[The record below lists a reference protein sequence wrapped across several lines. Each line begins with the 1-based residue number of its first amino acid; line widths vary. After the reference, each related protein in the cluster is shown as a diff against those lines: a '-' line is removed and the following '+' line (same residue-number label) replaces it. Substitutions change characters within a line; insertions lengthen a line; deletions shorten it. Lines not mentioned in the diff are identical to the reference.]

1 MIEELL
7 IQLGCGRDVMSHHV
21 VFFFVFFNSLTL
33 SCAPDRE
40 HLSLNNGSH
49 FGLPSSPPAKTR
61 YQAVVSVEPDAT
73 ETRPGHLFQ
82 LSRPE
87 CSGETDQ
94 HALTTY
100 TPLIYQNN
108 SFLSRLI
115 YACLQSVSSY

>member
-21 VFFFVFFNSLTL
+21 FFFFFFNSLTL

-94 HALTTY
+94 SALTTY